1 MKKNKELKEK
11 IKLLKEENKKLKDEN
26 DSLWGML
33 DEITK
38 SDVENYTHL
47 LKELE
52 SDFIAKTLMITN
64 KKADA

>member
-1 MKKNKELKEK
+1 MNKIKELKEK
-11 IKLLKEENKKLKDEN
+11 NKLLQEENKKLRDEN

-52 SDFIAKTLMITN
+52 SDFITRALMITN
-64 KKADA
+64 KKVDA